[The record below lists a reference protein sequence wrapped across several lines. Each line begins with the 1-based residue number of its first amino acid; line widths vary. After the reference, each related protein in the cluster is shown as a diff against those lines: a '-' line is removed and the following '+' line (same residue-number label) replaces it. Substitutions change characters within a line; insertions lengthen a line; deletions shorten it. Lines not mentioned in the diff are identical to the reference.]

1 MSTVILALQLI
12 IQILWIAIFGRVIL
26 SWFIMNTRSRAI
38 LSIYQALHQI
48 TEPILAP
55 LRRVVPMM
63 GMVDITPMVAIFLLW
78 IISYVLA
85 EFA

>member
-26 SWFIMNTRSRAI
+26 SWFIMNTRSRTI